1 MKEISLYLEACKAEG
16 MRRET
21 IRDKKRHLGYFK
33 FDLQNLK
40 VCDIYL
46 QLNKLDKT
54 ETVKW
59 KIKRDIR
66 SFLKFCNENGYCS
79 LPFSAVKNKPPAENI
94 RPCITYDEY
103 IALRCYS
110 SLRYKQVFDFLWQT
124 GIRIG
129 ELVKIDKKTL
139 DQGKIKNCEIIT
151 EKTGRRRTVYFT
163 CDLSEWID
171 LKSDRLFPTSTSRL
185 RCEIKKI
192 RLLAGLK
199 RKITAHSFR
208 HSFITRS
215 LDKGCNVQ
223 DVAILAGHTKIQ
235 TTMNYYHLT
244 KMRQKYEKYKLWE

>member
-33 FDLQNLK
+33 FDLRNLK

-79 LPFSAVKNKPPAENI
+79 LPYSAIKNKPPAENI

-103 IALRCYS
+103 IALRCHTTPKYQ
-110 SLRYKQVFDFLWQT
+110 QVFDFLWQT
-124 GIRIG
+124 GIRAG
-129 ELVKIDKKTL
+129 ELVNIERSSVDL
-139 DQGKIKNCEIIT
+139 GGRVKNCEIIT
-151 EKTGRRRTVYFT
+151 EKTGKRRTIYFT
-163 CDLSEWID
+163 CDVSLWTNMD
-171 LKSDRLFPTSTSRL
+171 KLFPISTNRL
-185 RCEIKKI
+185 RDAVRRAKKK
-192 RLLAGLK
+192 AHLK
-199 RKITAHSFR
+199 RDISPHSFR
-208 HSFITRS
+208 HSFITRA
-215 LDKGCNVQ
+215 LDKGANVQ
-223 DVAILAGHTKIQ
+223 DVAILVGHTKIQ